1 MQPLE
6 PVLLASLTTMSTARL
21 DAIDRDLIDALCRDG
36 RASYQELGR
45 VVGLSPTATADR
57 VRRLRATGVITGFR
71 AVVDA
76 ERMGRTVE
84 AAIDVRLEL
93 GADRDVFTAALQA
106 MPAVV
111 EAVHVTGHYD
121 YELRVFCTG
130 TAELDAILGHLKT
143 EAAVVETQTRLLLHR
158 LPGLDALGLSLSS
171 GAIGVPKG

>member
-1 MQPLE
+1 MG
-6 PVLLASLTTMSTARL
+6 VRSTVMSESL
-21 DAIDRDLIDALCRDG
+21 DAIDRSLVDALCRDG
-36 RASYQELGR
+36 RATYQELGKTI
-45 VVGLSPTATADR
+45 GLSATATADR
-57 VRRLRATGVITGFR
+57 VRRLVRSGVITGFR

-93 GADRDVFTAALQA
+93 GADREAFADALRG

-130 TAELDAILGHLKT
+130 TAELDAILGTLKT
-143 EAAVVETQTRLLLHR
+143 SAGVVETQTRLLLHR
-158 LPGLDALGLSLSS
+158 IPDLDTLGLSLEAT
-171 GAIGVPKG
+171 GMGMPGR